1 MTSGNK
7 RRLPPLTPEQV
18 RRAQDQL
25 AALYGDR
32 TLPAEELERQR
43 RAAEQRLR
51 GKGRG

>member
-1 MTSGNK
+1 MSSGNK

-18 RRAQDQL
+18 RRRVAELQ
-25 AALYGDR
+25 ALYGDR

-43 RAAEQRLR
+43 RAAQQRER